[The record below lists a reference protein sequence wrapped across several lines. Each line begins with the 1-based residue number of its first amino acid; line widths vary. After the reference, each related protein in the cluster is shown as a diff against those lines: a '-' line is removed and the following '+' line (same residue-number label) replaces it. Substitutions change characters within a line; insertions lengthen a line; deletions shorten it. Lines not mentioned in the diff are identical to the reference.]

1 LAAKSKSKL
10 EKVNIGIIGVGSI
23 ARVHLGAYA
32 KCPEARVVAVC
43 DLIDERMKWAVS
55 QYNVPHTFK
64 DYRKLL
70 ELAEVDAVSICVP
83 NYLHAQMAIA
93 AFEAGKHVICEKP
106 LCIDPKD
113 GEAMVEA
120 AKKAKKLFMTA
131 FNNRFRGDTQVL
143 KKFIEDGELG
153 DIYYGKTGWIR
164 RKGIPG
170 MGSWF
175 TQKSKAGGGPL
186 IDIGVHVLDLALWLM
201 GNPKAV
207 SVSGSTY
214 SVFGCKGEGT
224 GDWGTSEAG
233 GTCDVED
240 LAAGLIKLDTGATL
254 MLEASWASH
263 IEKDLMYTSLVGTK
277 GGADVDPF
285 RIYKDLHGTI
295 ADITPGYPNVS
306 GHEMEIRHF
315 IDCLVNGKTPIS
327 TGEHGLEVVRIL
339 NAIYKS
345 AATGKEVRLK

>member
-1 LAAKSKSKL
+1 MAAKSKSKL
-10 EKVNIGIIGVGSI
+10 EKVNIGVIGVGGI
-23 ARVHLGAYA
+23 GRVHLGAYA
-32 KCPEARVVAVC
+32 KCPEAKVVAVC
-43 DLIDERMKWAVS
+43 DLIEDRTQWAADK
-55 QYNVPHTFK
+55 YGIEKTFVNYK
-64 DYRKLL
+64 EMLQL
-70 ELAEVDAVSICVP
+70 GEIDAISVCVP
-83 NYLHAQMAIA
+83 NYLHAEMTIA

-106 LCIDPKD
+106 LCINPKD

-120 AKKAKKLFMTA
+120 GKKAKKLFMTA
-131 FNNRFRGDTQVL
+131 FNNRFRGDTQTL
-143 KKFIEDGELG
+143 KKFIENGELG
-153 DIYYGKTGWIR
+153 DIYFGKTGWIR

-175 TQKSKAGGGPL
+175 TQKAKAGGGPL

-207 SVSGSTY
+207 SVTGSTY
-214 SVFGCKGEGT
+214 AMFGCKGEGM
-224 GDWGTSEAG
+224 GDWGTSESG

-240 LAAGLIKLDTGATL
+240 LAAGFVKLDTGATL

-263 IEKDLMYTSLVGTK
+263 IEKDVIFTNLIGTK

-285 RIYKDLHGTI
+285 RIYKDMHGSI
-295 ADITPGYPNVS
+295 VDITPGFPNVS

-315 IDCLVNGKTPIS
+315 VDCLLTGKQPIS

-339 NAIYKS
+339 NGIYKS

>member
-1 LAAKSKSKL
+1 MAAKSKSKL
-10 EKVNIGIIGVGSI
+10 EQVNVGIIGVGGI
-23 ARVHLGAYA
+23 GNVHLGAYA
-32 KCPEARVVAVC
+32 KCPEAKVVAVC
-43 DLIDERMKWAVS
+43 DLIEERTERAAAK
-55 QYNVPHTFK
+55 YDIPKTFK
-64 DYRKLL
+64 NYKEMLQL
-70 ELAEVDAVSICVP
+70 PEIDAISICVP
-83 NYLHAQMAIA
+83 NYLHAPMAID

-106 LCIDPKD
+106 LCINPKD

-120 AKKAKKLFMTA
+120 SKKANKKFMTA
-131 FNNRFRGDTQVL
+131 FNNRFRGDTQTL
-143 KKFIEDGELG
+143 KRFIEGGELG
-153 DIYYGKTGWIR
+153 DIYFGKTGWIR

-175 TQKSKAGGGPL
+175 TQKAQAGGGPL

-207 SVSGSTY
+207 SVTGSTY
-214 SVFGCKGEGT
+214 AMFGCKGEGM

-240 LAAGLIKLDTGATL
+240 LACGLIKLDTGATL

-263 IEKDLMYTSLVGTK
+263 IEKDVIFTNLIGTR

-285 RIYKDLHGTI
+285 RVYKDMHG
-295 ADITPGYPNVS
+295 ACVDITPSFPNLS
-306 GHEMEIRHF
+306 GHEMEIKHW
-315 IDCLVNGKTPIS
+315 IDCLVNGTKLIS